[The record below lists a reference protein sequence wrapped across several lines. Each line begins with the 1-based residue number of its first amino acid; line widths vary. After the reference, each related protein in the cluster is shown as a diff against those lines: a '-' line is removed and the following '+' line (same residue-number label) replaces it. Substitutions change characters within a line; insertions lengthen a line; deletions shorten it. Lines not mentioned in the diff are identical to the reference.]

1 MLLFLQERKDR
12 IYIKR
17 KYRKYIAA
25 VEMGSW
31 LYGRVKDRG
40 GK

>member
-1 MLLFLQERKDR
+1 LLQEKKDR
-12 IYIKR
+12 IYIKK
-17 KYRKYIAA
+17 KYRKDIAA
-25 VEMGSW
+25 GEIGSW